1 VPMKDNTA
9 QGWALKGIA
18 GVGLGLRS
26 QHIDEVL
33 LTQPV
38 VPWFELL
45 TENHLAPG
53 GLIPVQLE
61 AIRSNYPITLH
72 CVGMSLGGTD
82 PVDVE
87 YLHGIKTL
95 IERYQPSL
103 VSDHLC
109 FSQHGQHNYHD
120 LLPLPYNEETLNH
133 FRKRITQIQ
142 DILETRIL
150 VENVSSYLTY
160 RASTASEA
168 EFISELLSRTD
179 CNLLLDIN
187 NIYVNAVNHGF
198 SAREYLNR
206 IPMQRVREIHL
217 AGYEDRGS
225 YLLDAHSNRVS
236 PPVWALYEEVISK
249 YPNIPTLIEW
259 DNDIP
264 SFATLR
270 EEAGAASALMQR
282 HRSAA

>member
-1 VPMKDNTA
+1 MDNTA
-9 QGWALKGIA
+9 QGRALKEIA

-33 LTQPV
+33 QTQPA

-45 TENHLAPG
+45 TDNHMAPG

-61 AIRSNYPITLH
+61 AIRSNYPITFH

-87 YLHGIKTL
+87 YLRGIKTL

-109 FSQHGQHNYHD
+109 FSQHGQHHYHD
-120 LLPLPYNEETLNH
+120 LLPLPYNEETLHH
-133 FRKRITQIQ
+133 FSKRITQIQ
-142 DILETRIL
+142 DILDTRIL
-150 VENVSSYLTY
+150 IENVSSYLSY
-160 RASTASEA
+160 RASTLSEA

-179 CNLLLDIN
+179 CDLLLDIN

-198 SAREYLNR
+198 SASEYLSK

-217 AGYEDRGS
+217 AGYEDRDS
-225 YLLDAHSNRVS
+225 YLLDAHNSRVS
-236 PPVWALYEEVISK
+236 PPVWELYEEVISE
-249 YPNIPTLIEW
+249 YPDIPTLIEW

-264 SFATLR
+264 SFTVLR
-270 EEAGAASALMQR
+270 EEADAASALMQR
-282 HRSAA
+282 HRAAA

>member
-1 VPMKDNTA
+1 MDNTA
-9 QGWALKGIA
+9 QGWALQEIA

-33 LTQPV
+33 QTQPA

-45 TENHLAPG
+45 TDNHMAPG

-61 AIRSNYPITLH
+61 AIRSNYPITFH

-87 YLHGIKTL
+87 YLRGIKTL

-120 LLPLPYNEETLNH
+120 LLPLPYNEETLHH
-133 FRKRITQIQ
+133 FSKRITQIQ
-142 DILETRIL
+142 DILDTRIL
-150 VENVSSYLTY
+150 IENVSSYLSY
-160 RASTASEA
+160 RASTLSEA

-179 CNLLLDIN
+179 CDLLLDIN

-198 SAREYLNR
+198 SASEYLSK

-217 AGYEDRGS
+217 AGYEDRDS
-225 YLLDAHSNRVS
+225 YLLDAHNSRVS
-236 PPVWALYEEVISK
+236 PPVWELYEEVISK
-249 YPNIPTLIEW
+249 YPDIPTLIEW

-264 SFATLR
+264 SFTVLR
-270 EEAGAASALMQR
+270 EEADAASALMQ
-282 HRSAA
+282 

>member
-1 VPMKDNTA
+1 MDNTA
-9 QGWALKGIA
+9 QGWALEEIA

-33 LTQPV
+33 LTQPA

-45 TENHLAPG
+45 TDNHMAPG

-61 AIRSNYPITLH
+61 AIRSNYPITFH

-87 YLHGIKTL
+87 YLRGIKTL

-103 VSDHLC
+103 ISDHLC

-133 FRKRITQIQ
+133 FRQRITQIQ

-150 VENVSSYLTY
+150 IENVSSYLTY
-160 RASTASEA
+160 RASTISEA

-179 CNLLLDIN
+179 CDLLLDIN

-198 SAREYLNR
+198 SASEYLSK

-217 AGYEDRGS
+217 AGYEDRDT
-225 YLLDAHSNRVS
+225 YLLDAHNNRVS
-236 PPVWALYEEVISK
+236 PPVWELYEEVISK
-249 YPNIPTLIEW
+249 YPDIPTLIEW

-264 SFATLR
+264 SFTVLR
-270 EEAGAASALMQR
+270 EEADAASALMQR
-282 HRSAA
+282 HRSVA

>member
-1 VPMKDNTA
+1 MDNTA
-9 QGWALKGIA
+9 QGWALTKIA

-33 LTQPV
+33 LTQPA

-45 TENHLAPG
+45 TENHMAPG

-61 AIRSNYPITLH
+61 AIRSNYPITFH

-87 YLHGIKTL
+87 YLRGIKTL

-120 LLPLPYNEETLNH
+120 LLPLPYNEETLHH
-133 FRKRITQIQ
+133 FQKRITQIQ

-160 RASTASEA
+160 RASTLSEA
-168 EFISELLSRTD
+168 EFISELLSLTD
-179 CNLLLDIN
+179 CDLLLDIN
-187 NIYVNAVNHGF
+187 NIYINAVNHGF
-198 SAREYLNR
+198 SASEYLSK

-217 AGYEDRGS
+217 AGYEDRDS
-225 YLLDAHSNRVS
+225 YLLDAHNSRVS
-236 PPVWALYEEVISK
+236 PPVWELYEEVISK
-249 YPNIPTLIEW
+249 YPDIPTLIEW

-264 SFATLR
+264 TFTVLR
-270 EEAGAASALMQR
+270 EEADAASALMQR

>member
-1 VPMKDNTA
+1 
-9 QGWALKGIA
+9 
-18 GVGLGLRS
+18 
-26 QHIDEVL
+26 
-33 LTQPV
+33 
-38 VPWFELL
+38 
-45 TENHLAPG
+45 
-53 GLIPVQLE
+53 VQLE
-61 AIRSNYPITLH
+61 AIRSNYPITFH

-87 YLHGIKTL
+87 YLRGIKTL

-133 FRKRITQIQ
+133 FRQRITQIQ
-142 DILETRIL
+142 DILDTRIL
-150 VENVSSYLTY
+150 VENVSSYLSY
-160 RASTASEA
+160 RASTLSEA

-179 CNLLLDIN
+179 CDLLLDIN

-198 SAREYLNR
+198 SASEYLSK

-217 AGYEDRGS
+217 AGYEERDS
-225 YLLDAHSNRVS
+225 YLLDAHNNRVS
-236 PPVWALYEEVISK
+236 PPVWELYEEVISE
-249 YPNIPTLIEW
+249 YPDIPTLIEW

-264 SFATLR
+264 SFTVLR
-270 EEAGAASALMQR
+270 EEADAASALMQR
-282 HRSAA
+282 HRAAA

>member
-1 VPMKDNTA
+1 MDKPA
-9 QGWALKGIA
+9 QGWTLKEIS

-33 LTQPV
+33 LTQPM

-45 TENHLAPG
+45 TENHMAPG
-53 GLIPVQLE
+53 GLIPAQLE
-61 AIRSNYPITLH
+61 AIRSNYPITFH

-82 PVDVE
+82 QVDVD
-87 YLHGIKTL
+87 YLRNIKTL

-120 LLPLPYNEETLNH
+120 LLPLPYNEETLDH
-133 FRKRITQIQ
+133 FGKRITQIQ

-160 RASTASEA
+160 RASTLSEA

-179 CNLLLDIN
+179 CDLLLDIN

-198 SAREYLNR
+198 SASEYLSK
-206 IPMQRVREIHL
+206 IPMQRVGEIHL

-225 YLLDAHSNRVS
+225 YLLDAHNNRVS
-236 PPVWALYEEVISK
+236 PPVWELYEEVICK
-249 YPNIPTLIEW
+249 YPCIPTLIEW
-259 DNDIP
+259 DNDVP
-264 SFATLR
+264 SFADLR
-270 EEAGAASALMQR
+270 EEASTASALMQR

>member
-1 VPMKDNTA
+1 MDNTA
-9 QGWALKGIA
+9 QGRALKEIA

-33 LTQPV
+33 QTQPA

-45 TENHLAPG
+45 TDNHMAPG

-61 AIRSNYPITLH
+61 AIRSNYPITFH

-87 YLHGIKTL
+87 YLRGIKTL

-109 FSQHGQHNYHD
+109 FSQHGQHHYHD
-120 LLPLPYNEETLNH
+120 LLPLPYNEETLHH
-133 FRKRITQIQ
+133 FSKRITQIQ
-142 DILETRIL
+142 DILDTRIL
-150 VENVSSYLTY
+150 IENVSSYLSY
-160 RASTASEA
+160 RASTLSEA

-179 CNLLLDIN
+179 CDLLLDIN

-198 SAREYLNR
+198 SASEYLSK

-217 AGYEDRGS
+217 AGYEDRDS
-225 YLLDAHSNRVS
+225 YLLDAHNSRVS
-236 PPVWALYEEVISK
+236 PPVWELYEEVISE
-249 YPNIPTLIEW
+249 YPDIPTLIEW

-264 SFATLR
+264 SFRVLR
-270 EEAGAASALMQR
+270 EEADAASALMQR
-282 HRSAA
+282 HRAAA

>member
-1 VPMKDNTA
+1 MMDHTA
-9 QGWALKGIA
+9 QGWAFKEIA

-33 LTQPV
+33 LTQPA

-45 TENHLAPG
+45 TENHMAPG

-61 AIRSNYPITLH
+61 AIRSNYPITFH

-87 YLHGIKTL
+87 YLRRIKTL

-120 LLPLPYNEETLNH
+120 LLPLPYNEETLHH
-133 FRKRITQIQ
+133 FQKRITQIQ

-160 RASTASEA
+160 QASTLSEA
-168 EFISELLSRTD
+168 EFISELLTLTD
-179 CNLLLDIN
+179 CDLLLDIN

-198 SAREYLNR
+198 SASEYLSK

-217 AGYEDRGS
+217 AGYEDRDS
-225 YLLDAHSNRVS
+225 YLLDAHNNRVS
-236 PPVWALYEEVISK
+236 PPVWELYEEVISD
-249 YPNIPTLIEW
+249 YPDIPTLIEW

-264 SFATLR
+264 SFTVLR
-270 EEAGAASALMQR
+270 EEADAASALMQR
-282 HRSAA
+282 HRAAA

>member
-1 VPMKDNTA
+1 MDNPA
-9 QGWALKGIA
+9 QGWALKEIA

-33 LTQPV
+33 LTQPA

-45 TENHLAPG
+45 TENHMAPG

-61 AIRSNYPITLH
+61 AIRSNYPITFH

-82 PVDVE
+82 PVDVG
-87 YLHGIKTL
+87 YLRGIKTL

-120 LLPLPYNEETLNH
+120 LLPLPYNEETLRH
-133 FRKRITQIQ
+133 FTKRITQIQ

-160 RASTASEA
+160 RASTLSEA

-179 CNLLLDIN
+179 CDLLLDIN

-198 SAREYLNR
+198 SASEYLSK

-217 AGYEDRGS
+217 AGHENRGS
-225 YLLDAHSNRVS
+225 YLLDAHNQRVS
-236 PPVWALYEEVISK
+236 PPVWELFDEVISQ
-249 YPNIPTLIEW
+249 YPDIPTLIEW

-264 SFATLR
+264 SFTVLR
-270 EEAGAASALMQR
+270 EEADAASVLMQR

>member
-1 VPMKDNTA
+1 MMDHTA
-9 QGWALKGIA
+9 QGWAFKEIA

-33 LTQPV
+33 LTQPA

-45 TENHLAPG
+45 TENHMAPG

-61 AIRSNYPITLH
+61 AIRSNYPITFH

-87 YLHGIKTL
+87 YLRRIKTL

-120 LLPLPYNEETLNH
+120 LLPLPYNEETLHH
-133 FRKRITQIQ
+133 FQRRITQIQ

-160 RASTASEA
+160 RASTLSEA
-168 EFISELLSRTD
+168 EFISELLSLTD
-179 CNLLLDIN
+179 CDLLLDIN

-198 SAREYLNR
+198 SASEYLSK

-217 AGYEDRGS
+217 AGYEDRDS
-225 YLLDAHSNRVS
+225 YLLDAHNNRVS
-236 PPVWALYEEVISK
+236 PPVWELYEEVISD
-249 YPNIPTLIEW
+249 YPDIPTLIEW

-264 SFATLR
+264 SFTVLR
-270 EEAGAASALMQR
+270 EEADAASALMQR
-282 HRSAA
+282 HRAAA

>member
-1 VPMKDNTA
+1 MDNTA
-9 QGWALKGIA
+9 QGWALKEIA

-33 LTQPV
+33 LTQPA

-45 TENHLAPG
+45 TDNHMAPG

-61 AIRSNYPITLH
+61 AIRSNYPITFH

-82 PVDVE
+82 PLDVA
-87 YLHGIKTL
+87 YLRRIKTL

-120 LLPLPYNEETLNH
+120 LLPVPYNEETLHH
-133 FRKRITQIQ
+133 FQKRITQIQ

-160 RASTASEA
+160 RASTISEA

-179 CNLLLDIN
+179 CDLLLDIN

-198 SAREYLNR
+198 SASEYLSK

-217 AGYEDRGS
+217 AGHENRGS
-225 YLLDAHSNRVS
+225 YLLDAHNQRVS
-236 PPVWALYEEVISK
+236 PPVWELYEEVISQ
-249 YPNIPTLIEW
+249 YPDIPTLIEW

-264 SFATLR
+264 SFTVLR
-270 EEAGAASALMQR
+270 EEADAASALMQR

>member
-1 VPMKDNTA
+1 MDNTA
-9 QGWALKGIA
+9 QGWALKEIA

-26 QHIDEVL
+26 QHIDEVV
-33 LTQPV
+33 LTRPV

-45 TENHLAPG
+45 TDNHMAPG

-61 AIRSNYPITLH
+61 AIRSNYPITFH

-87 YLHGIKTL
+87 YLRGIKTL

-120 LLPLPYNEETLNH
+120 LLPLPYNEETLHH
-133 FRKRITQIQ
+133 FSKRITQIQ

-160 RASTASEA
+160 RASTLSEA
-168 EFISELLSRTD
+168 EFIAELLSRTD
-179 CNLLLDIN
+179 CDLLLDIN

-198 SAREYLNR
+198 SASEYLSK

-217 AGYEDRGS
+217 AGYEDRDS
-225 YLLDAHSNRVS
+225 YLLDAHNSRVS
-236 PPVWALYEEVISK
+236 PPVWELYEEVISQ
-249 YPNIPTLIEW
+249 YPDIPTLIEW

-264 SFATLR
+264 SFTVLR
-270 EEAGAASALMQR
+270 EEADAASVLMQR

>member
-1 VPMKDNTA
+1 MDNPA
-9 QGWALKGIA
+9 QGWALKEIA

-33 LTQPV
+33 LTQPA

-45 TENHLAPG
+45 TENHMAPG

-61 AIRSNYPITLH
+61 AIRSNYPITFH

-82 PVDVE
+82 PVDVA
-87 YLHGIKTL
+87 YLRGIKTL

-120 LLPLPYNEETLNH
+120 LLPLPYNEETLHH
-133 FRKRITQIQ
+133 FSKRITQIQ

-160 RASTASEA
+160 RASTLSEA
-168 EFISELLSRTD
+168 EFIAELLSRTD
-179 CNLLLDIN
+179 CDLLLDIN
-187 NIYVNAVNHGF
+187 NVYVNAVNHGF
-198 SAREYLNR
+198 SASEYLSK

-217 AGYEDRGS
+217 AGYEDRDS
-225 YLLDAHSNRVS
+225 YLLDAHNNRVS
-236 PPVWALYEEVISK
+236 PPVWELYEEVISE
-249 YPNIPTLIEW
+249 YPDIPTLIEW

-264 SFATLR
+264 SFTVLR

>member
-1 VPMKDNTA
+1 MKDNTA

-61 AIRSNYPITLH
+61 AIRSNYPITFH

-87 YLHGIKTL
+87 YLLRIKTL

-109 FSQHGQHNYHD
+109 FSQHRQHNYHD

-160 RASTASEA
+160 KASTVPEA

-179 CNLLLDIN
+179 CDLLLDIN
-187 NIYVNAVNHGF
+187 NVYVNAVNHGF
-198 SAREYLNR
+198 SAREYLNT

-225 YLLDAHSNRVS
+225 YLLDAHSTRVS
-236 PPVWALYEEVISK
+236 PPVWELYEEVIGK

>member
-1 VPMKDNTA
+1 MDNTA
-9 QGWALKGIA
+9 QGWALKEIA

-33 LTQPV
+33 LTRPV

-45 TENHLAPG
+45 TDNHMAPG

-61 AIRSNYPITLH
+61 AIRSNYPITFH

-87 YLHGIKTL
+87 YLRGIKTL
-95 IERYQPSL
+95 IGRYQPSL

-120 LLPLPYNEETLNH
+120 LLPLPYNEETLHH
-133 FRKRITQIQ
+133 FSKRITQIQ

-160 RASTASEA
+160 RASTLSEA
-168 EFISELLSRTD
+168 EFIAELLSRTD
-179 CNLLLDIN
+179 CDLLLDIN

-198 SAREYLNR
+198 SASEYLSK

-217 AGYEDRGS
+217 AGYEDRDS
-225 YLLDAHSNRVS
+225 YLLDAHNSRVS
-236 PPVWALYEEVISK
+236 PPVWELYEEVISQ
-249 YPNIPTLIEW
+249 YPDIPTLIEW

-264 SFATLR
+264 SFTVLR
-270 EEAGAASALMQR
+270 EEADAASVLMQR

>member
-1 VPMKDNTA
+1 MDNTA
-9 QGWALKGIA
+9 QGWALTKIA

-33 LTQPV
+33 LTQPA

-45 TENHLAPG
+45 TDNHMAPG

-61 AIRSNYPITLH
+61 AIRSNYPITFH

-87 YLHGIKTL
+87 YLRGIKTL

-120 LLPLPYNEETLNH
+120 LLPLPYNEETLHH
-133 FRKRITQIQ
+133 FQKRITQIQ

-160 RASTASEA
+160 RASTLSEA
-168 EFISELLSRTD
+168 EFISELLSLTD
-179 CNLLLDIN
+179 CDLLLDIN

-198 SAREYLNR
+198 SASEYLSK

-217 AGYEDRGS
+217 AGYEDRDS
-225 YLLDAHSNRVS
+225 YLLDAHNSRVS
-236 PPVWALYEEVISK
+236 PPVWELYEEVISK
-249 YPNIPTLIEW
+249 YPDIPTLIEW

-264 SFATLR
+264 TFTVLR
-270 EEAGAASALMQR
+270 EEADAASALMQR

>member
-1 VPMKDNTA
+1 MDNTA
-9 QGWALKGIA
+9 QGWALEEIA

-33 LTQPV
+33 LTQPA

-45 TENHLAPG
+45 TENHMAPG

-61 AIRSNYPITLH
+61 AIRSNYPITFH

-87 YLHGIKTL
+87 YLRGIKTL

-120 LLPLPYNEETLNH
+120 LLPLPYNEETLQH
-133 FRKRITQIQ
+133 FQKRITQIQ

-150 VENVSSYLTY
+150 VENVSSYLAY
-160 RASTASEA
+160 RASTMSEA
-168 EFISELLSRTD
+168 EFISELLSLTD
-179 CNLLLDIN
+179 CDLLLDIN

-198 SAREYLNR
+198 SASEYLSK

-217 AGYEDRGS
+217 AGYEDRDS
-225 YLLDAHSNRVS
+225 YLLDAHNNRVS
-236 PPVWALYEEVISK
+236 PPVWELYEKVIRE
-249 YPNIPTLIEW
+249 YPDIPTLIEW

-264 SFATLR
+264 SFAVLR
-270 EEAGAASALMQR
+270 EEADAASALMQR
-282 HRSAA
+282 HRTAA

>member
-1 VPMKDNTA
+1 MDHTA
-9 QGWALKGIA
+9 QGWAFKEIA

-33 LTQPV
+33 LTQPA

-45 TENHLAPG
+45 TENHMAPG

-61 AIRSNYPITLH
+61 AIRSNYPVTFH

-87 YLHGIKTL
+87 YLRNIKTL

-120 LLPLPYNEETLNH
+120 LLPVPYNEETLHH
-133 FRKRITQIQ
+133 FQKRITQIQ

-160 RASTASEA
+160 RASTMSEA

-179 CNLLLDIN
+179 CDLLLDIN
-187 NIYVNAVNHGF
+187 NIYVNAVNHRF
-198 SAREYLNR
+198 SASEYLSK

-217 AGYEDRGS
+217 AGHENRDS
-225 YLLDAHSNRVS
+225 YLLDAHNKRVS
-236 PPVWALYEEVISK
+236 PPVWKLYEQVISK
-249 YPNIPTLIEW
+249 YPDIPTLIEW

-264 SFATLR
+264 SFTVLR
-270 EEAGAASALMQR
+270 EEADAASALMQR
-282 HRSAA
+282 HRTAA

>member
-1 VPMKDNTA
+1 MDNTA
-9 QGWALKGIA
+9 QGWALKEIA

-26 QHIDEVL
+26 QHIDEVV
-33 LTQPV
+33 LTRPV

-45 TENHLAPG
+45 TDNHMAPG

-61 AIRSNYPITLH
+61 AIRSNYPITFH

-87 YLHGIKTL
+87 YLRGIKTL
-95 IERYQPSL
+95 IGRYQPSL

-120 LLPLPYNEETLNH
+120 LLPLPYNEETLHH
-133 FRKRITQIQ
+133 FSKRITQIQ

-160 RASTASEA
+160 RASTLSEA
-168 EFISELLSRTD
+168 EFIAELLSRTD
-179 CNLLLDIN
+179 CDLLLDIN

-198 SAREYLNR
+198 SASEYLSK

-217 AGYEDRGS
+217 AGYEDRDS
-225 YLLDAHSNRVS
+225 YLLDAHNSRVS
-236 PPVWALYEEVISK
+236 PPVWELYEEVISQ
-249 YPNIPTLIEW
+249 YPDIPTLIEW

-264 SFATLR
+264 SFTVLR
-270 EEAGAASALMQR
+270 EEADAASVLMQR

>member
-1 VPMKDNTA
+1 MDNTA
-9 QGWALKGIA
+9 QGWALQEIA

-33 LTQPV
+33 QTQPA

-45 TENHLAPG
+45 TDNHMAPG

-61 AIRSNYPITLH
+61 AIRSNYPITFH

-87 YLHGIKTL
+87 YLRGIKTL

-120 LLPLPYNEETLNH
+120 LLPLPYNEETLHH
-133 FRKRITQIQ
+133 FSKRITQIQ
-142 DILETRIL
+142 DILDTRIL
-150 VENVSSYLTY
+150 IENVSSYLSY
-160 RASTASEA
+160 RASTLSEA

-179 CNLLLDIN
+179 CDLLLDIN

-198 SAREYLNR
+198 SASEYLSK

-217 AGYEDRGS
+217 AGYEDRDS
-225 YLLDAHSNRVS
+225 YLLDAHNSRVS
-236 PPVWALYEEVISK
+236 PPVWELYEEVISK
-249 YPNIPTLIEW
+249 YPDIPTLIEW

-264 SFATLR
+264 SFTVLR
-270 EEAGAASALMQR
+270 EEADAASALMQR

>member
-1 VPMKDNTA
+1 MDNTA
-9 QGWALKGIA
+9 QGWALKEIA

-33 LTQPV
+33 LTQPA

-45 TENHLAPG
+45 TDNHMAPG

-61 AIRSNYPITLH
+61 AIRSNYPITFH

-87 YLHGIKTL
+87 YLRGIKTL

-120 LLPLPYNEETLNH
+120 LLPLPYNEETLHH
-133 FRKRITQIQ
+133 FKKRITQIQ

-160 RASTASEA
+160 RASTLSEA
-168 EFISELLSRTD
+168 EFISELLSLTD
-179 CNLLLDIN
+179 CDLLLDIN

-198 SAREYLNR
+198 SASEYLSK

-217 AGYEDRGS
+217 AGYEDRDS
-225 YLLDAHSNRVS
+225 YLLDAHNNRVS
-236 PPVWALYEEVISK
+236 PPVWELYEEVISE
-249 YPNIPTLIEW
+249 YPDIPTLIEW

-264 SFATLR
+264 SFTVLR
-270 EEAGAASALMQR
+270 EEADAASALMQR

>member
-1 VPMKDNTA
+1 MMDHTA
-9 QGWALKGIA
+9 QGWAFKEIA

-33 LTQPV
+33 LTQPA

-45 TENHLAPG
+45 TENHMAPG

-61 AIRSNYPITLH
+61 AIRSNYPITFH

-87 YLHGIKTL
+87 YLRRIKTL

-120 LLPLPYNEETLNH
+120 LLPLPYNEETLHH
-133 FRKRITQIQ
+133 FQKRITQIQ

-160 RASTASEA
+160 RASTLSEA
-168 EFISELLSRTD
+168 EFISELLSLTD
-179 CNLLLDIN
+179 CDLLLDIN

-198 SAREYLNR
+198 SASEYLSK

-217 AGYEDRGS
+217 AGYEDRDS
-225 YLLDAHSNRVS
+225 YLLDAHNNRVS
-236 PPVWALYEEVISK
+236 PPVWELYEEVISD
-249 YPNIPTLIEW
+249 YPDIPTLIEW

-264 SFATLR
+264 SFTVLR
-270 EEAGAASALMQR
+270 EEADAASALMQR
-282 HRSAA
+282 HRAAA